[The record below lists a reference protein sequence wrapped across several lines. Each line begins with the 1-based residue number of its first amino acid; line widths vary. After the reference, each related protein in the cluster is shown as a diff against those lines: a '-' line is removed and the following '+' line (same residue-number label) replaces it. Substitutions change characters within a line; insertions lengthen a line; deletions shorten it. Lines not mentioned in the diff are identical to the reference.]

1 VGNTCADARSKYIA
15 IQDDIPEGWTLGST
29 LSMIGLGSI
38 APGGA
43 KKTTTPVL
51 DPEIAKEMFSKLY
64 VPALDMTEI
73 Y

>member
-15 IQDDIPEGWTLGST
+15 IQDDIPEGWTIGST

-64 VPALDMTEI
+64 VHALDVMGK